1 MMSIPSNPRIR
12 SVVLKILLPIE
23 IGTLQIN
30 WLVAILP
37 PSVAIMNDPFV

>member
-1 MMSIPSNPRIR
+1 MMSIPSNPKIR

-23 IGTLQIN
+23 IGTFQFN

-37 PSVAIMNDPFV
+37 QVLLS